1 MLLPEYILMRYVF
14 SPGHLWCAIILVPV
28 LLRHQFTGDLSE
40 NNEMVLLVQPL
51 NLFFFTVIFFFSYL
65 LWWATESLVQV
76 SDKLCN
82 LDNSQHIASLKSSVS
97 FFVVTWLFFVVT
109 LSPVLYGRR
118 RLFSP
123 AYNTFHSYAL
133 LVLLVYC
140 LSPSCQLGKK
150 WQLLWLCGLFR
161 FKYSWVVRV
170 TTEQSWWS
178 ISCNPSLYRN
188 NFEGLFTS
196 HFLDSDFFERWK
208 NLMSSS
214 SFASLLACCKNYYFF
229 EEHLWFL

>member
-1 MLLPEYILMRYVF
+1 MNSPGQSGSVPGREVDAPSEYILMRYVF
-14 SPGHLWCAIILVPV
+14 SPGHPWCTIILVPI

-40 NNEMVLLVQPL
+40 NNETVLLVQTL

-65 LWWATESLVQV
+65 LWRATESLVQV

-97 FFVVTWLFFVVT
+97 FFCSNLIFFFVVT
-109 LSPVLYGRR
+109 SSPVLYGRCR
-118 RLFSP
+118 LLFSP

-150 WQLLWLCGLFR
+150 WQL
-161 FKYSWVVRV
+161 V
-170 TTEQSWWS
+170 
-178 ISCNPSLYRN
+178 
-188 NFEGLFTS
+188 
-196 HFLDSDFFERWK
+196 
-208 NLMSSS
+208 
-214 SFASLLACCKNYYFF
+214 
-229 EEHLWFL
+229 